1 MGMGKA
7 MIVAGIGCRKGASAQ
22 EIDAA
27 IDAALK
33 QARIAPS
40 ELDAMATS
48 DGKGSEVGIIESAA
62 GRGVKLVLVR
72 PADLEEAGARAESH
86 SPRVQAMFNVPS
98 VAEAAAL
105 SAAGPESK
113 LLVPRLSM
121 GPATCAIAATGKTP

>member
-1 MGMGKA
+1 
-7 MIVAGIGCRKGASAQ
+7 MIVAGIGCRKGTSAQ

-48 DGKGSEVGIIESAA
+48 DGKGSEPGIIEAAA
-62 GRGVKLVLVR
+62 GRGVELVLVR
-72 PADLEEAGARAESH
+72 PADLEAAAPRAQSH

-105 SAAGPESK
+105 AAAGDDAT
-113 LLVPRLSM
+113 LVVPRLSM
-121 GPATCAIAATGKTP
+121 GPATCAIAATEPKP

>member
-1 MGMGKA
+1 
-7 MIVAGIGCRKGASAQ
+7 MIVAGIGCRKGATAE

-40 ELDAMATS
+40 ELDALATS
-48 DGKGSEVGIIESAA
+48 DGKGSEVGIIEAAA
-62 GRGVKLVLVR
+62 GRGVRLVLVR
-72 PADLEEAGARAESH
+72 PADLEDAGARAESH

-105 SAAGPESK
+105 AAAGPNSK
-113 LLVPRLSM
+113 LVVARISL
-121 GPATCAIAATGKTP
+121 GPATCAIAVAGKTP